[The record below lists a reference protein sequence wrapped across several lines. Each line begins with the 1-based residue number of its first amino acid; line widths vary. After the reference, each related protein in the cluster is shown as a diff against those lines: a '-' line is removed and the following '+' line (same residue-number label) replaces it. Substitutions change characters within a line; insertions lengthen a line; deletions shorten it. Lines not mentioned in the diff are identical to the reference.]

1 MTFSDYQTEALKTAS
16 DNKQLEF
23 YHRVL
28 GLVGESGEIA
38 EKVKKLIRDQDGDL
52 AALDRDDMTKE
63 LGDVLWYIATIADYL
78 DIPLESVAKTN
89 VAKLADRQK
98 RDVLRGSGD
107 NR

>member
-1 MTFSDYQTEALKTAS
+1 MTFAEYQQRALTTAT
-16 DNKQLEF
+16 DDKPLEF

-38 EKVKKLIRDQDGDL
+38 EKVKKIIRDGNGSPQL
-52 AALDRDDMTKE
+52 LDKDDITKE

-78 DIPLESVAKTN
+78 DIPLEDVAQTN
-89 VAKLADRQK
+89 IAKLADRRERNTLK
-98 RDVLRGSGD
+98 GSGD

>member
-1 MTFSDYQTEALKTAS
+1 MTFEEYQKHALTTAS
-16 DNKQLEF
+16 EDRPLEF

-38 EKVKKLIRDQDGDL
+38 EKVKKLIRDSDGDPIR
-52 AALDRDDMTKE
+52 LDKKDITKE

-78 DIPLESVAKTN
+78 DITLEDVAQTN
-89 VAKLADRQK
+89 VKKLADRK
-98 RDVLRGSGD
+98 SRNTLKGSGD